1 MYMSDVETDNIALIL
16 INWIINEFILVF
28 LTNEKKD
35 FRQWFKTKRHI
46 HPWYFN
52 LNLYEVYKYINE
64 PSDAWFSWFILVCNP
79 VDIVSLL
86 TD

>member
-28 LTNEKKD
+28 LTNERKD

-46 HPWYFN
+46 YP
-52 LNLYEVYKYINE
+52 
-64 PSDAWFSWFILVCNP
+64 
-79 VDIVSLL
+79 
-86 TD
+86 